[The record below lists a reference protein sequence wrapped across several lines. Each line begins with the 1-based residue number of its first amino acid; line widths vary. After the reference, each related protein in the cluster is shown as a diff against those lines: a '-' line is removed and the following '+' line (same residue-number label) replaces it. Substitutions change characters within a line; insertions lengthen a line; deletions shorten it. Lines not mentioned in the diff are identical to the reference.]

1 MTVPPSPRS
10 AARLHAAQTF
20 RLPNIG
26 ANLAQ
31 QPRHRGLDQ
40 PQLAAELEFRLN
52 GSLVLLLGVG
62 GLRWGEAAALRVGD
76 VDFLRRRISLH
87 RNAVAVGSQVVVGTL
102 KGNRSRSV
110 VLPEFVIDAIAQTAA
125 GKDRDE
131 LLWPATSGGY
141 LQPPAPRSWLGSAV
155 KRAGRR
161 PDVPAGDR
169 TPTAPHR
176 GIAGNPRGGQPAR
189 RAADA
194 GPRVRGDDAGRL
206 RRLVRVRSGGRRRK
220 SGQFVGTAGLIAR
233 PFYTENASTSGYAG
247 RGVFVSVKKWF
258 TGPVRQIGTVE
269 PEPEPA

>member
-10 AARLHAAQTF
+10 AARLHTAQTF

-102 KGNRSRSV
+102 
-110 VLPEFVIDAIAQTAA
+110 
-125 GKDRDE
+125 
-131 LLWPATSGGY
+131 
-141 LQPPAPRSWLGSAV
+141 
-155 KRAGRR
+155 
-161 PDVPAGDR
+161 
-169 TPTAPHR
+169 
-176 GIAGNPRGGQPAR
+176 
-189 RAADA
+189 
-194 GPRVRGDDAGRL
+194 
-206 RRLVRVRSGGRRRK
+206 
-220 SGQFVGTAGLIAR
+220 
-233 PFYTENASTSGYAG
+233 
-247 RGVFVSVKKWF
+247 
-258 TGPVRQIGTVE
+258 
-269 PEPEPA
+269 